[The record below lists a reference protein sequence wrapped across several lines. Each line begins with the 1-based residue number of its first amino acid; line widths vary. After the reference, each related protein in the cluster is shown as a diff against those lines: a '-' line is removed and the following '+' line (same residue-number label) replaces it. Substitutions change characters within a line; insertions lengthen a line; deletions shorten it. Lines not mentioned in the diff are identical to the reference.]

1 MRTAATRAGKLA
13 HQSLAHRIASG
24 HSSSYTKVRSVGS
37 APARSSSTTT
47 FSSPVMHAKCNGEKH
62 VMLSLSGLMA
72 SLSSSVAM

>member
-1 MRTAATRAGKLA
+1 
-13 HQSLAHRIASG
+13 
-24 HSSSYTKVRSVGS
+24 VGS